1 MLFDSHAHYN
11 DEKFNADRDELL
23 ASMHENNVGL
33 IMNSCSSLGEIED
46 IFAICEK
53 YPFVYASVGIHP
65 HEVENLTENDMLTL
79 KEYAKNPKIKA
90 IGEIGLDY
98 HYDFSPRETQ
108 KKWFARQA
116 ETAKEL
122 NMPVIIHDREAHKD
136 CMDILRACDIR
147 ETGGVFH
154 CYAGSAEM
162 AREIL
167 DWGMYIAFGGTLTFK
182 NSVRPA
188 EVAKYVPLDRI
199 VIETDCPYLTP
210 EPHRGKRNS
219 SLYIH
224 YVAERLAEIKGVTA
238 EEIENATFENA
249 KKCFKITEGEAAL

>member
-11 DEKFNADRDELL
+11 DERFNEDRDEILSQMN
-23 ASMHENNVGL
+23 ANNVGL
-33 IMNSCSSLGEIED
+33 ILNSCSSLDEVKD

-65 HEVENLTENDMLTL
+65 HEAESLTEADMDLL
-79 KEYAKNPKIKA
+79 KEYAKSPYVKA

-98 HYDFSPRETQ
+98 YYDFSPRDIQ
-108 KKWFARQA
+108 QKWFARQIDIA
-116 ETAKEL
+116 REIK
-122 NMPVIIHDREAHKD
+122 MPVVIHDRDAHKD
-136 CMDILRACDIR
+136 TMDILRAHSIR
-147 ETGGVFH
+147 DVGGVFH
-154 CYAGSAEM
+154 CYAGSVEM

-182 NSVRPA
+182 KSVRPA

-199 VIETDCPYLTP
+199 VIETDSPYLTP
-210 EPHRGKRNS
+210 EPNRGKRNS

-224 YVAERLAEIKGVTA
+224 YVAERLAEIKGISV
-238 EEIENATFENA
+238 EEAENATFENA
-249 KKCFKITEGEAAL
+249 KKCFSIER

>member
-11 DEKFNADRDELL
+11 DKKFDGDRDAVLS
-23 ASMHENNVGL
+23 SMRENNIGL
-33 IMNSCSSLGEIED
+33 IMNSCSDLDEIPD

-65 HEVENLTENDMLTL
+65 HEVENLTEEDMDKL
-79 KEYAKNPKIKA
+79 KEYAKNPKVKA

-98 HYDFSPRETQ
+98 FYDFSPRDTQ
-108 KKWFARQA
+108 KKWFARQVDIA
-116 ETAKEL
+116 VEL
-122 NMPVIIHDREAHKD
+122 NMPVIIHDRDAHKD
-136 CMDILRACDIR
+136 TMDILRGHNVKEA
-147 ETGGVFH
+147 GGVFH

-167 DWGMYIAFGGTLTFK
+167 DWGMYIAFGGSLTFK

-188 EVAKYVPLDRI
+188 EVAEYVPLDRI

-224 YVAERLAEIKGVTA
+224 YVAEKLARIKGVSVG
-238 EEIENATFENA
+238 EIERATFENA
-249 KKCFKITEGEAAL
+249 KRCFGIE

>member
-11 DEKFNADRDELL
+11 DEKFNSDRDEILS
-23 ASMHENNVGL
+23 SMQENNVGL
-33 IMNSCSSLGEIED
+33 IMNSCSSLDEAQD

-53 YPFVYASVGIHP
+53 YPFVYASIGIHP
-65 HEVENLTENDMLTL
+65 HEAENLEEADMETL
-79 KEYAKNPKIKA
+79 KKYAENPKVKA

-98 HYDFSPRETQ
+98 FYDFSPRDIQ
-108 KKWFARQA
+108 KKWFARQVDV
-116 ETAKEL
+116 AKEL
-122 NMPVIIHDREAHKD
+122 KMPVIIHDRDAHKD
-136 CMDILRACDIR
+136 CMDILRAHNIK

-154 CYAGSAEM
+154 CYAGSVEM

-167 DWGMYIAFGGTLTFK
+167 DWGMYIAFGGSLTFK
-182 NSVRPA
+182 KSVRPV

-224 YVAERLAEIKGVTA
+224 YVAEKLAQIKGVDV

-249 KKCFKITEGEAAL
+249 KKCFGIK